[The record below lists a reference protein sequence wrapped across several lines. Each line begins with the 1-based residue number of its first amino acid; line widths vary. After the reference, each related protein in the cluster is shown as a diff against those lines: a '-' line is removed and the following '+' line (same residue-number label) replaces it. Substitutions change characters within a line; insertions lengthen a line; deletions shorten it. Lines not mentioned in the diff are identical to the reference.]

1 MNAFDSGSADDWGG
15 ANHPGNAADR
25 SAPGEDLLIDCDSC
39 QVRPQACGDCV
50 VSVLLG
56 PIDDEAMVWDAEE
69 RRAMAVLA
77 DSGLVPRL
85 RLVSSDQGPDGQAV
99 ESAPGGQGC
108 PQDLV
113 SEPPPRHMLG

>member
-1 MNAFDSGSADDWGG
+1 MNEFDSGCAD
-15 ANHPGNAADR
+15 DR
-25 SAPGEDLLIDCDSC
+25 SAPDEDLLIDCDSC

-85 RLVSSDQGPDGQAV
+85 RLVSSDPGSDGHAVAPDPCGQ
-99 ESAPGGQGC
+99 SC